1 MNRRAKA
8 TDFAPLLLM
17 AGAILFGVGA
27 AHSSA
32 RLWFRLCTL
41 AALCGGLTLHHLGW
55 RKAGLALLA
64 VALTAYVALG
74 AALDWSRPLD
84 WAFYLLGTLASA
96 LALGGIRR
104 GATRLRRE
112 RDYERQLR
120 GELVDENAELRNLR
134 SYQNDGMIYL
144 RIARRHGLYVGL
156 ALWRL
161 QNADEL
167 RRRMSEKDF
176 AQLVRDVSRTL
187 RGQLRYEDMIFLLDD
202 TQVIWGTMHIANN
215 PAVCE
220 IVVNRLMGRLEA
232 LQVPVGLRP
241 RFDTCAVLADNAA
254 EVTPMGLLDEAR
266 RRIHAQP
273 TTEDKEAP
281 NQRQ

>member
-41 AALCGGLTLHHLGW
+41 AVLCGGLTLHHLGW
-55 RKAGLALLA
+55 RKTGLALLA

-120 GELVDENAELRNLR
+120 GELVDESAELRNLR

-167 RRRMSEKDF
+167 RRRMGEKEF

-232 LQVPVGLRP
+232 LQVPEGLRP

-281 NQRQ
+281 NQRL